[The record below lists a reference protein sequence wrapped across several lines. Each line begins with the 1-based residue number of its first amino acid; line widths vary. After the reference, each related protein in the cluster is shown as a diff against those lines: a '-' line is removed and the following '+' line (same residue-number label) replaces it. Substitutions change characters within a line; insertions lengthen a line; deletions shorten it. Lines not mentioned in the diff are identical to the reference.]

1 MSTEQAVSQQGRER
15 RDGEHSSDNVTALEV
30 DQDGG
35 QSSAATTAQLS
46 SSITVESEHCSP
58 RHTDGEESELSLESL
73 VRKPGASSSSGKRQE
88 VAAVVSELPVPV
100 RPRKPEPVGYR
111 PLVQQFSPSKSHQ
124 EHRSFEPKP
133 SFSPA
138 TAEHEWPGAWN
149 SPLSPESPGTPP
161 DMPVNYRMLWNGVAS
176 AGAEIP
182 SASQPLTRT
191 SRFDE
196 HLPLGKPDL
205 HEARE
210 DLGKEPTIPPG
221 LNALAVVQPG
231 TQTSEDA
238 HTNTFQQLRDLGS
251 PRSLIPRSETPK
263 RLDVWRGT
271 PEVIRDASSSSLS
284 CSISA
289 SEISSPQMGTA
300 LGSPRLRRFVSSSG
314 RRVPWATL
322 AVICLQLSAYWN
334 RLHKDYPE
342 RCASVSTIMIEN
354 RWERV
359 LFAAFQHGNVS
370 ILALNSICFFATG
383 VLLEAGLGTV
393 HFAALFAA
401 TAALVGVVNTFVLL
415 LHYEYTRLSSLFT
428 ACSYTFAGVI
438 VVLQQLT
445 STHFGRARIRYGRR
459 KFRFPSRQ
467 FRVLQVVTLLTC
479 AKVSNHLMVVGL
491 LVGIFLAKTSPGNFI
506 TRIQKPRLRLHLY
519 VVPNTPITY
528 IFAVHVIAAFLYG
541 PFPDDVT
548 LADTGLSFRDP
559 ERRPLVLPLL
569 YQPNIFMLVYVVC
582 SLLDVGKELE
592 QDFGHI
598 GFLCLVWALL
608 LTVHGLLDLL
618 SVTIWRHLLELGE
631 NLPTPML
638 HSSLC
643 TCDSVATLMAFKVI
657 HHVRHPRCVYSMPS
671 VAIRV
676 PFWIGMLFE
685 LAVLSVSS
693 HSVSYVIGPIAGVL
707 LGIAVASTVLSDYVT
722 NLTVRLAG
730 LSDTLRRRAEA
741 WSGNVPLVTKR

>member
-1 MSTEQAVSQQGRER
+1 M
-15 RDGEHSSDNVTALEV
+15 
-30 DQDGG
+30 GG

-46 SSITVESEHCSP
+46 SSITVESEHRSP

-88 VAAVVSELPVPV
+88 VAAVVSERPIPV
-100 RPRKPEPVGYR
+100 RPRTPEPVGYR
-111 PLVQQFSPSKSHQ
+111 PLVQQFSPPRSHQ

-133 SFSPA
+133 SFSPV
-138 TAEHEWPGAWN
+138 TAEHESPGAWN

-161 DMPVNYRMLWNGVAS
+161 DMPVNFRMLWNGGAS
-176 AGAEIP
+176 AGAETP
-182 SASQPLTRT
+182 SAPQPLTRT
-191 SRFDE
+191 NRFDE

-205 HEARE
+205 HEVRE
-210 DLGKEPTIPPG
+210 DLGKEPTISPG

-231 TQTSEDA
+231 TETGEDA

-251 PRSLIPRSETPK
+251 PRSLVPRSETPK

-289 SEISSPQMGTA
+289 SEISSPMVTA

-322 AVICLQLSAYWN
+322 TVICLQLGAYWN

-428 ACSYTFAGVI
+428 ACSYTFTEVI
-438 VVLQQLT
+438 LVLQQLT
-445 STHFGRARIRYGRR
+445 STHFGGARIRYGRR

-479 AKVSNHLMVVGL
+479 AKVSNHLMV
-491 LVGIFLAKTSPGNFI
+491 IRP
-506 TRIQKPRLRLHLY
+506 
-519 VVPNTPITY
+519 
-528 IFAVHVIAAFLYG
+528 
-541 PFPDDVT
+541 

-559 ERRPLVLPLL
+559 VRRPLVLPLL
-569 YQPNIFMLVYVVC
+569 YQPNVFMLVYVVC

-598 GFLCLVWALL
+598 GFLCLAWALL

-631 NLPTPML
+631 NLPTPVQ

-643 TCDSVATLMAFKVI
+643 TCDSVATLLALKVI

-693 HSVSYVIGPIAGVL
+693 HSVGYVIGPIAGAL
-707 LGIAVASTVLSDYVT
+707 LGIAVASTILSDYVT

-730 LSDTLRRRAEA
+730 LSDTLRRRTEA

>member
-1 MSTEQAVSQQGRER
+1 MKRER
-15 RDGEHSSDNVTALEV
+15 ILAKNPRFPLASMPLLWCNLELRQV
-30 DQDGG
+30 RTHARIPSNNCGIREVHG
-35 QSSAATTAQLS
+35 
-46 SSITVESEHCSP
+46 HWY
-58 RHTDGEESELSLESL
+58 LEA
-73 VRKPGASSSSGKRQE
+73 R
-88 VAAVVSELPVPV
+88 
-100 RPRKPEPVGYR
+100 RPRDSTY
-111 PLVQQFSPSKSHQ
+111 
-124 EHRSFEPKP
+124 
-133 SFSPA
+133 
-138 TAEHEWPGAWN
+138 GA
-149 SPLSPESPGTPP
+149 
-161 DMPVNYRMLWNGVAS
+161 
-176 AGAEIP
+176 
-182 SASQPLTRT
+182 
-191 SRFDE
+191 
-196 HLPLGKPDL
+196 
-205 HEARE
+205 
-210 DLGKEPTIPPG
+210 
-221 LNALAVVQPG
+221 
-231 TQTSEDA
+231 
-238 HTNTFQQLRDLGS
+238 
-251 PRSLIPRSETPK
+251 
-263 RLDVWRGT
+263 GT

-289 SEISSPQMGTA
+289 SEISSPQIGTA

-322 AVICLQLSAYWN
+322 AVIFLQLSAYWN
-334 RLHKDYPE
+334 HLHKNYPE

-401 TAALVGVVNTFVLL
+401 TAALVGVMNTFVLL

-445 STHFGRARIRYGRR
+445 STHFGRVRIRYGRR

-479 AKVSNHLMVVGL
+479 AKVSNHLMVIGL

-528 IFAVHVIAAFLYG
+528 IFTAYVIAAFLYG

-559 ERRPLVLPLL
+559 VRRPLVLPLL

-598 GFLCLVWALL
+598 GFLCLAWALL

-631 NLPTPML
+631 NLPTPVL

-643 TCDSVATLMAFKVI
+643 TCDSVATLLALKVI
-657 HHVRHPRCVYSMPS
+657 HHATSSGPS
-671 VAIRV
+671 R
-676 PFWIGMLFE
+676 
-685 LAVLSVSS
+685 
-693 HSVSYVIGPIAGVL
+693 GVL
-707 LGIAVASTVLSDYVT
+707 LGIALASTVLSDYVT

-730 LSDTLRRRAEA
+730 LSDTLRRRTEA
-741 WSGNVPLVTKR
+741 WSGNVPLVMKR